1 MQTKYAKYDS
11 NIQRPEIEI
20 KLNKTT
26 KRGNITI
33 KLQKNETLS
42 EERKRISQHTHS
54 LYDNVLIIYLDAVSR
69 QNFFRKL
76 DKTAS
81 FLDGFTRYDP
91 NPDTKNFTVFQFFKY
106 HSIKP
111 RTEHN
116 IKPMFYG
123 VSYKEHNGTNI
134 VKYSVIRITQ
144 RKSPLG
150 LKDQAHN

>member
-91 NPDTKNFTVFQFFKY
+91 NPDTKNFTVFQFF
-106 HSIKP
+106 
-111 RTEHN
+111 
-116 IKPMFYG
+116 
-123 VSYKEHNGTNI
+123 
-134 VKYSVIRITQ
+134 
-144 RKSPLG
+144 
-150 LKDQAHN
+150 